1 MIYVV
6 VIVLVIEVED
16 VLVYH
21 ISVYVSYILI
31 IKQRAQKRYRY
42 SLTSFALSNY
52 CSVMLLVMLCI
63 VNGLEMA

>member
-31 IKQRAQKRYRY
+31 IKQNVTVLFYLKNV
-42 SLTSFALSNY
+42 TSKTLP
-52 CSVMLLVMLCI
+52 LLVD
-63 VNGLEMA
+63 